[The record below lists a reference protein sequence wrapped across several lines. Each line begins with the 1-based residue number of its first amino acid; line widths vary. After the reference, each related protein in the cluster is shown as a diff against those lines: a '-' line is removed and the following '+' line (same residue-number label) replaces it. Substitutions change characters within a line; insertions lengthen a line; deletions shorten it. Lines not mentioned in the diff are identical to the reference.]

1 MPRHAP
7 GAAQQGF
14 TRTTEGRVLILQSNS
29 AGDLRYAGE
38 SSIYEGTITV
48 PESVEGL
55 SLQVLAMDAA
65 NANFGIF
72 ERPFN
77 ELGRGQSSD

>member
-1 MPRHAP
+1 M
-7 GAAQQGF
+7 QK
-14 TRTTEGRVLILQSNS
+14 VI
-29 AGDLRYAGE
+29 LRYAGE
-38 SSIYEGTITV
+38 ASIYEGTITV

-77 ELGRGQSSD
+77 ELGRGKSSD